1 MIKMVMFDL
10 DGTLYSYDHCNQ
22 VAERRLK
29 EVISARWSVSVQ
41 EAGAML
47 DISKR
52 EVKEQ
57 LGNVAAS
64 HNRLL
69 YIQRICEM
77 KGENPLLTA
86 MDFYEV
92 YWGTML
98 EEMKL
103 FSYVIPLFQLLKRR
117 NIRIGILTDLTA
129 HIQYR
134 KIDRLK
140 IGDYID
146 YFTSSEEAGEDKPSQ
161 RIFQKMLIKTPFQ
174 PEEVLMVGDSQ
185 SRDINGAVCQVMKAV
200 LYNGQA
206 DMIKEVEMFL

>member
-10 DGTLYSYDHCNQ
+10 DGTLYPYDHCNQ

-29 EVISARWSVSVQ
+29 EVISTRWSVSVQ
-41 EAGAML
+41 EAGSML

-52 EVKEQ
+52 KVKEQ

-69 YIQRICEM
+69 YMQRICEM
-77 KGENPLLTA
+77 KEENPLLTA

-92 YWGTML
+92 YWETML

-103 FSYVIPLFQLLKRR
+103 FPYVIPLFQLLKRR
-117 NIRIGILTDLTA
+117 NIKIGILTDLTA

-134 KIDRLK
+134 KINKLE
-140 IGDYID
+140 IGSYID
-146 YFTSSEEAGEDKPSQ
+146 YFTSSEEAGEDKPSEK
-161 RIFQKMLIKTPFQ
+161 IFQKMLIKTPFR
-174 PEEVLMVGDSQ
+174 PEEILMVGDSLR
-185 SRDINGAVCQVMKAV
+185 RDINGAVCQGMQAV
-200 LYNGQA
+200 LYDGKA
-206 DMIKEVEMFL
+206 DMVKEVKMFL

>member
-10 DGTLYSYDHCNQ
+10 DGTLYPYDHCNQ

-29 EVISARWSVSVQ
+29 EVISVRWSVSVQ
-41 EAGAML
+41 EAGSML
-47 DISKR
+47 EISKR

-69 YIQRICEM
+69 YMQRLCEM

-86 MDFYEV
+86 MNFYEV
-92 YWGTML
+92 YWNTML
-98 EEMKL
+98 EEMRL
-103 FSYVIPLFQLLKRR
+103 FPYVMPLFQLLKRR
-117 NIRIGILTDLTA
+117 NIKIGILTDLTA

-134 KIDRLK
+134 KIERLE
-140 IGDYID
+140 IGSYID
-146 YFTSSEEAGEDKPSQ
+146 YFTSSEEAGEDKPSEK
-161 RIFQKMLIKTPFQ
+161 IFHKMLIKTPFQ

-185 SRDINGAVCQVMKAV
+185 ERDINGAVRQGMQAV
-200 LYNGQA
+200 FYDGQA